1 MSLRN
6 SIFMIACIGF
16 FFCSSLARAQPIVP
30 QPNLTI
36 DRVLLSTSVVFES
49 RNFRKNDCAV
59 VDGCVGS
66 IGVRKLMRFSV
77 STPNSGDADLI
88 LGDPKL
94 RPDLFTYSRCHK
106 HYHFNGYASYELL
119 DR

>member
-16 FFCSSLARAQPIVP
+16 FCSSLARAQP
-30 QPNLTI
+30 NLTI
-36 DRVLLSTSVVFES
+36 NSDLLSRSVVFES